1 MALGSDLGGARPEEG
16 GVLTWVLAM
25 QSQQEVSLM
34 EEKVIFPDLVSHLN
48 MVSFSLN
55 PNRSWDST
63 WYILVLSK

>member
-1 MALGSDLGGARPEEG
+1 
-16 GVLTWVLAM
+16 M

-55 PNRSWDST
+55 PNRS
-63 WYILVLSK
+63 